1 MLDVTITLVQMA
13 FVATILTVALEQVFD
28 TRLYQRFLGKGIDG
42 NESVFFKGFELRP
55 WISTAA
61 GIFVAITFELQAIS
75 IGLGQ
80 GYLGS
85 VNHAGA
91 VVDDVKIVDMVL
103 TGLVIGGGTKSV
115 KKVANMFAQARQ
127 AIEQP
132 EKKTS

>member
-13 FVATILTVALEQVFD
+13 FVATILTVALEQIFD

-42 NESVFFKGFELRP
+42 NGSVFFKTFELRP
-55 WISTAA
+55 WISTAS
-61 GIFVAITFELQAIS
+61 GIFVAMTFELQAIT
-75 IGLGQ
+75 IGLGEA
-80 GYLGS
+80 YLGS

-127 AIEQP
+127 EISQP
-132 EKKTS
+132 GK